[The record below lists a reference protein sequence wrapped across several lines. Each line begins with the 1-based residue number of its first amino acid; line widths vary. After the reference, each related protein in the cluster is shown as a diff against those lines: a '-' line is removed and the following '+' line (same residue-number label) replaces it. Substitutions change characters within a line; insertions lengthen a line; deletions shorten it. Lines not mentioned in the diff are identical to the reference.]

1 MEIEVIESEVEEVV
15 QEEEHDEVEQEV
27 EAEAEQSEEEGDVV
41 VLIGDEPAPDE
52 ETEIQAAPKWVKE
65 LRKSQR
71 ELQKENRELKA
82 QLTQAKPKEAE
93 IAVGPEPDLED
104 DDIDFDKD
112 KFKVKYAEWLAR
124 KEKAAAVERD
134 RQRAEEEKQKAW
146 QVKVDAYAGAKEKL
160 KVKDYEDAEETVVGT
175 LAEIQQQ
182 VIIAYAKDPALMV
195 YAIGKNPKEMA
206 RLAAITDPIEFALEM
221 RDLEKKMKVEKRKP
235 ATQPESTITGTAPK
249 SGAVDNQLER
259 LRAEAAKSGDYSKV
273 TAYKKQLKDKQ
284 RA

>member
-41 VLIGDEPAPDE
+41 VTIGDEPAPDE
-52 ETEIQAAPKWVKE
+52 ETDIQAAPKWVKE

-82 QLTQAKPKEAE
+82 QLTQAKPKEETPALGAKPTLEGCDYDAE
-93 IAVGPEPDLED
+93 EFEKQYDA
-104 DDIDFDKD
+104 
-112 KFKVKYAEWLAR
+112 WLAR
-124 KEKAAAVERD
+124 KQKVEAAERD

-235 ATQPESTITGTAPK
+235 ATQPESTISGTAPK

-259 LRAEAAKSGDYSKV
+259 LRAEAAKTGDYSKV
-273 TAYKKQLKDKQ
+273 TQYKRMQKEKQK
-284 RA
+284 A

>member
-27 EAEAEQSEEEGDVV
+27 EAEAEQSEDEGDVV
-41 VLIGDEPAPDE
+41 VTIGDEKPDE
-52 ETEIQAAPKWVKE
+52 EEEAKAAPQWVKD
-65 LRKSQR
+65 LRKTTREQQKKIR
-71 ELQKENRELKA
+71 ELEA
-82 QLTQAKPKEAE
+82 QVAQAKPKDEVPALGAKPTLEGCDYDAE
-93 IAVGPEPDLED
+93 EFEKQYDA
-104 DDIDFDKD
+104 
-112 KFKVKYAEWLAR
+112 WLAR
-124 KEKAAAVERD
+124 KQKVEAAERD
-134 RQRAEEEKQKAW
+134 RQRVEEEKQKAW

-259 LRAEAAKSGDYSKV
+259 LRAEAAKTNDYSKV
-273 TAYKKQLKDKQ
+273 QAYKKQLKDKQ